1 MINPS
6 RSSSKLLLL
15 DYQIQQILLG
25 VGLPNPYENLLMK
38 FKNGW
43 NNRVL
48 IVDDQ
53 KEIHED
59 FEEMLK
65 PSLAGALTDDLAKA
79 FTSEVDENFLPEFE
93 LFHATSGEKAYQI
106 VKEAIEE
113 NRPIAVAHI
122 DIRMPPGID
131 GVETTRRIR
140 QIDKNIEIVIMT
152 AYTDKPLSE
161 IVRDMEL
168 LHKLLYTRK
177 PFAREEIQQMT
188 LSLVEKWNVESEL
201 AENRH
206 QLALSNQRLESVLD
220 STGDVIAMFDVVGHL
235 LFANRWYEE
244 LFGLTEEQLKQ
255 MSPENLRGHIKQC
268 FQEPERFEETEAS
281 FFADPEK
288 RFAEITEVR
297 HPKHKML
304 YRFTAPVHDATGN
317 NIGRIIVYRDVSK
330 EIEIDQMKAEVSR
343 LRAEL
348 ETKYSFNQL
357 IGKSQKMQEM
367 YALMRQTLESNITV
381 LIEGESGT
389 GKELV
394 AKSIHFNSPQKKGAF
409 VAINC
414 AAIPETLIESEFFG
428 HERGAFTGASM
439 QRIGKFESANGGTVF
454 LDEIADMQPFLQAKL
469 LRVLQE
475 RVIQRVGGTTDI
487 PIDVRIMAA
496 TNKDLET
503 AVKANRFRED
513 LFYRIAAFP
522 IVVPPLR
529 ERRDDIPLLA
539 DYFLKTHTQN
549 VGKSITGI
557 SPDALDL
564 LINYDWPGN
573 VRELENAIERAI
585 LLETTSLLRAEN
597 LPPQVC
603 AIEHI
608 PAKNEFPPETN
619 ILSLEAAEKQAIVSA
634 LQATDNNITDA
645 AQALGIHRATIHRKL
660 KKYQL
665 LEQ

>member
-1 MINPS
+1 M
-6 RSSSKLLLL
+6 KL
-15 DYQIQQILLG
+15 
-25 VGLPNPYENLLMK
+25 
-38 FKNGW
+38 KNGW

-59 FEEMLK
+59 FEEMLN
-65 PSLAGALTDDLAKA
+65 PGLAGASTDDLAKA
-79 FTSEVDENFLPEFE
+79 FTSEVNDNFLPEFE

-106 VKEAIEE
+106 VKEAIEAE
-113 NRPIAVAHI
+113 RPIAVAHI

-168 LHKLLYTRK
+168 LHKLLYIRK

-188 LSLVEKWNVESEL
+188 LSLVEKWNVEKEL
-201 AENRH
+201 AENRQ

-220 STGDVIAMFDVVGHL
+220 STGDIIAMFDITGRL

-244 LFGLTEEQLKQ
+244 LVGFPEEQLKQ
-255 MSPENLRGHIKQC
+255 MAPETLRGHIKQC
-268 FQEPERFEETEAS
+268 FQEPDRFEETEAS
-281 FFADPEK
+281 FFADPDK
-288 RFAEITEVR
+288 RFSEIAEAR

-330 EIEIDQMKAEVSR
+330 EIEIDRMKAEVSR

-357 IGKSQKMQEM
+357 IGKSEKMQEV
-367 YALMRQTLESNITV
+367 YDLMRQTLESNITV
-381 LIEGESGT
+381 LIGGESGT

-487 PIDVRIMAA
+487 PIDVRIIAA

-513 LFYRIAAFP
+513 LYYRIAAFP
-522 IVVPPLR
+522 IVIPPLR
-529 ERRDDIPLLA
+529 ERRDDIPLLV
-539 DYFLKTHTQN
+539 DHFLKVHTQN
-549 VGKSITGI
+549 IGKAITGI
-557 SPDALDL
+557 SSDALEL

-585 LLETTSLLRAEN
+585 LLETSSQLQVES
-597 LPPQVC
+597 LPPQVMRL
-603 AIEHI
+603 I
-608 PAKNEFPPETN
+608 PPSPQTDGQTN
-619 ILSLEAAEKQAIVSA
+619 CTDTNGVNHLHRDSSSEPILLSLEAAEKQAIATA

-645 AQALGIHRATIHRKL
+645 AQALGVHRATIHRKL

-665 LEQ
+665 L

>member
-1 MINPS
+1 MVVIPHGS
-6 RSSSKLLLL
+6 
-15 DYQIQQILLG
+15 
-25 VGLPNPYENLLMK
+25 LMK
-38 FKNGW
+38 LKNGW

-59 FEEMLK
+59 FEEMLN
-65 PSLAGALTDDLAKA
+65 PGLAGASTDDLAKA
-79 FTSEVDENFLPEFE
+79 FTSEVNDNFLPEFE

-106 VKEAIEE
+106 VKESIEAE
-113 NRPIAVAHI
+113 RPIAVAHI

-168 LHKLLYTRK
+168 LHKLLYIRK

-188 LSLVEKWNVESEL
+188 LSLVEKWNVEKEL
-201 AENRH
+201 AENRQ
-206 QLALSNQRLESVLD
+206 QLAISNQRLESVLD
-220 STGDVIAMFDVVGHL
+220 STGDIIAMFDITGRL

-244 LFGLTEEQLKQ
+244 LVGFPEEQLKQ
-255 MSPENLRGHIKQC
+255 MTPEVLRGHIKQC
-268 FQEPERFEETEAS
+268 FQEPDRFEETEAS
-281 FFADPEK
+281 FFADPDK
-288 RFAEITEVR
+288 RFSEIAEVR

-304 YRFTAPVHDATGN
+304 YRFTAPVYDATGN

-330 EIEIDQMKAEVSR
+330 EIEIDRMKAEVYR

-357 IGKSQKMQEM
+357 IGKSEKMQEV
-367 YALMRQTLESNITV
+367 YDLMRQTLESNITV
-381 LIEGESGT
+381 LIGGESGT

-487 PIDVRIMAA
+487 PIDVRIIAA
-496 TNKDLET
+496 TNKDLEV

-513 LFYRIAAFP
+513 LYYRIAAFP
-522 IVVPPLR
+522 ITVPPLR
-529 ERRDDIPLLA
+529 ERRDDIPLLV
-539 DYFLKTHTQN
+539 DHFLKVHTQSI
-549 VGKSITGI
+549 GKAITGI
-557 SPDALDL
+557 SSDALEL
-564 LINYDWPGN
+564 LINYEWPGN

-585 LLETTSLLRAEN
+585 LLETSSQLHVES
-597 LPPQVC
+597 LPPQVMRL
-603 AIEHI
+603 I
-608 PAKNEFPPETN
+608 PASTN
-619 ILSLEAAEKQAIVSA
+619 GANHHNGDSASEPIILSLEAAEKQAIVTA
-634 LQATDNNITDA
+634 LQAMGNNITDA
-645 AQALGIHRATIHRKL
+645 AQALGVHRATIHRKL

-665 LEQ
+665 L